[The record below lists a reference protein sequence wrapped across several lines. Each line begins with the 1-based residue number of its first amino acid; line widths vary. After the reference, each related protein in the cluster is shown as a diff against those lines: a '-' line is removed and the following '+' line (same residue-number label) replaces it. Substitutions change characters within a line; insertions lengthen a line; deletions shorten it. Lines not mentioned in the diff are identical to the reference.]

1 MNRIKEYRKK
11 AGYTQA
17 ELGDR
22 LFVNQTAISQW
33 ERGVTSPSH
42 ATLVKLAE
50 VLDTTPSVLMGWDDA
65 PSVQPQEAASNDD
78 LKDVEF
84 ALFHG
89 FTKEEQDRLKE
100 FDEDT
105 LQDVRNFIRF
115 TMEMKKKK
123 DPKKNKE

>member
-1 MNRIKEYRKK
+1 MEQLKILRRK
-11 AGYTQA
+11 AGMTQA
-17 ELGDR
+17 EVASKLGVER
-22 LFVNQTAISQW
+22 STYGKYETGQSEPNIEMMQKIAALFDVPIGSLLSSDADN
-33 ERGVTSPSH
+33 
-42 ATLVKLAE
+42 ATPVE
-50 VLDTTPSVLMGWDDA
+50 P
-65 PSVQPQEAASNDD
+65 D

>member
-1 MNRIKEYRKK
+1 M
-11 AGYTQA
+11 TQA
-17 ELGDR
+17 EVASKLGVER
-22 LFVNQTAISQW
+22 STYGKYETGQSEPNIEMMQKIAALFDVPIGSLLSSDADN
-33 ERGVTSPSH
+33 
-42 ATLVKLAE
+42 ATPVE
-50 VLDTTPSVLMGWDDA
+50 P
-65 PSVQPQEAASNDD
+65 D

>member
-1 MNRIKEYRKK
+1 MEQLKILRRK
-11 AGYTQA
+11 AGMTQA
-17 ELGDR
+17 EVASKLGVER
-22 LFVNQTAISQW
+22 STYGKYETGQSEPNIEMMQKIAALFDVPIGSLLSSDADNA
-33 ERGVTSPSH
+33 
-42 ATLVKLAE
+42 ALVE
-50 VLDTTPSVLMGWDDA
+50 P
-65 PSVQPQEAASNDD
+65 D